1 MYLYFIFTI
10 GINNIEFH
18 RGDAAKLP
26 FGDASFD
33 LVVTRLAIHHFDK
46 PATIVHEMAR
56 VCKPGGRVILVDITS
71 VDDPVQVKQ

>member
-1 MYLYFIFTI
+1 MYLLFII
-10 GINNIEFH
+10 GFNNIEFH
-18 RGDAAKLP
+18 RGDAAQLP

-33 LVVTRLAIHHFDK
+33 LAVTRLAIHHFDK
-46 PATIVHEMAR
+46 PANIVQEMAR